1 MNLLAVGTGV
11 LASADK
17 VVGTDPVTIFLT
29 DADGDYVQ
37 DQSAQVN
44 IELKAA
50 SGQYMRQAKSLSAA
64 QPTLVLDVTPG
75 TTFRVKRMNGTCG
88 VDAQG
93 VT

>member
-17 VVGTDPVTIFLT
+17 VVGTDQVTLFLT
-29 DADGDYVQ
+29 DADGDYP
-37 DQSAQVN
+37 DPSAQVN

-50 SGQYMRQAKSLSAA
+50 SGQYMRQAKSLSWA
-64 QPTLVLDVTPG
+64 QPTLVLDVSPG
-75 TTFRVKRMNGTCG
+75 TTFRVKRQNGTCG